1 MNSRQRVLAA
11 LNHQEPDRVPLDF
24 SGHRASGINAV
35 AYARLRRFLGLEVK
49 PIRVYDFIQQLAIV
63 DEDVLE
69 RFGVDTI
76 PLEQEFVRGD
86 EVWIDWALTDG
97 TPAKMPAWLHPQR
110 VDGEWVIRSKGG
122 RIIGRMPEGCLFFEQ
137 ANYPFAEGADLE
149 NIPGAM
155 EECFWTAIPNPPG
168 PLVAGPDGPRLL
180 AEGARRLRERTDRAV
195 LATFGGKLMEMGQ
208 FLYRHDNFFIL
219 LASEPK
225 EAHEFLDRLVEM
237 YLPRLETLL
246 GAVGDFIDII
256 VFGDDLGIQTGPMI
270 SPRMYREFFKP
281 RQKVMWD
288 RVKELADVKIL
299 FHCCGSMGA
308 FIPDLIEAGVEA
320 INPVQISA
328 ADMDVAKLKREFGK
342 DVTFWGGG
350 CDTHRILPRGTPE
363 EVREHAREQVE
374 ILKPGG
380 GFVFQQVHN
389 ILADVPP
396 ENIVAMLDAVNR

>member
-35 AYARLRRFLGLEVK
+35 AYARLRRLLGLEEK

-86 EVWIDWALTDG
+86 EVWTDWTLTDG
-97 TPAKMPAWLHPQR
+97 TPAKMLAWLHPQR

-122 RIIGRMPEGCLFFEQ
+122 RTIGRMPEGCLFFEQ
-137 ANYPFAEGADLE
+137 ANYPFAEGADLK

-180 AEGARRLRERTDRAV
+180 AEGARRLRESTNRAI
-195 LATFGGKLMEMGQ
+195 LATFGGKLLEMGQ
-208 FLYRHDNFFIL
+208 FLYRHDNFFML
-219 LASEPK
+219 LASEPR

-237 YLPRLETLL
+237 YLPQLETLL

-281 RQKVMWD
+281 RQRLMWD
-288 RVKELADVKIL
+288 RVRELADVKIL

-308 FIPDLIEAGVEA
+308 FIPDLIEAGVDA
-320 INPVQISA
+320 INPIQISA
-328 ADMDVAKLKREFGK
+328 ADMDATELKREFGK
-342 DVTFWGGG
+342 DITFWGGG
-350 CDTHRILPRGTPE
+350 CDTHHVLPHGTPR
-363 EVREHAREQVE
+363 EVREHVREQVE
-374 ILKPGG
+374 VLKPGG

-396 ENIVAMLDAVNR
+396 ENIVAMLDAVRG